1 VRSQPALPPLLTLT
15 GALLTLLAPQL
26 THAQSSPP
34 APAHRGGASKLTA
47 DDVAR
52 RALASS
58 YQVEAQQHEL
68 EAAHA
73 GVDQAQA
80 GYYPR
85 LTAAARYTRLS
96 DVDNPALGN
105 LVLAPMAQ
113 PGPLDASD
121 RLVAAP
127 LSFPTVLDQYA
138 LTAQLQVPISDYF
151 LRVPNA
157 TESASA
163 NEKSSA
169 LQLEAARLQVATD
182 AKKLFYAWMQ
192 SKLQLTVAEQTLVQT
207 QAHLADAKKLLDA
220 GMISNADVL
229 SAEAQV
235 AQSELLLERAKNLA
249 ALNERRLRTLMHD
262 PGQAPYEL
270 GETLPDASAAGAAS
284 STATAVPAG
293 QDGAALERQAL
304 DRRLELKALHEADHA
319 LSAQA
324 DVAHAQTLPRLDGTA
339 DVTYANPNPRFF
351 PQRAKFDATWSA
363 GVQLSWTPTD
373 IAGASAQ
380 ARGARARAA
389 ATRSQAQL
397 QSDAIKVEVARALQ
411 AQDEAQKA
419 IETTGR
425 RVRSAEEAQ
434 RVRTLMFQNGRA
446 TGVEVTDAETEL
458 TRARLALIESQIG
471 LRVAQ
476 VDVAHATGA
485 DVGK

>member
-1 VRSQPALPPLLTLT
+1 MSAQRPRNSTVRSQPSLPALLPLT
-15 GALLTLLAPQL
+15 GALLTLLAPQPA
-26 THAQSSPP
+26 HAQGT
-34 APAHRGGASKLTA
+34 RLTA

-73 GVDQAQA
+73 GVDQAEA

-113 PGPLDASD
+113 PGPLDAND

-182 AKKLFYAWMQ
+182 ARKLFYAWMQ

-207 QAHLADAKKLLDA
+207 QAHHADAKKLLDA

-262 PGQAPYEL
+262 PGQTPYEL
-270 GETLPDASAAGAAS
+270 GETLTDASAAGAT

-319 LSAQA
+319 LSSQA
-324 DVAHAQTLPRLDGTA
+324 DVANAQTLPRLDGTA

-351 PQRAKFDATWSA
+351 PQREKFDATWSL

-373 IAGASAQ
+373 IAGAGAQ

>member
-1 VRSQPALPPLLTLT
+1 VNERRTNQEFTVRSQPSLPLLSLT
-15 GALLTLLAPQL
+15 GALLTLLAPQP
-26 THAQSSPP
+26 THAQGT
-34 APAHRGGASKLTA
+34 RLTA

-73 GVDQAQA
+73 GVDQAAA

-121 RLVAAP
+121 QLVAAP

-163 NEKSSA
+163 NEKSTA
-169 LQLEAARLQVATD
+169 LQLEAARLQVVTD

-262 PGQAPYEL
+262 PGNAPYEL
-270 GETLPDASAAGAAS
+270 GETLPQASADGQSAA
-284 STATAVPAG
+284 AAVPAG
-293 QDGAALERQAL
+293 PDGAALERQAL
-304 DRRLELKALHEADHA
+304 DRRLELKALREADHA

-324 DVAHAQTLPRLDGTA
+324 GVANAQTLPRLDGTA

-351 PQRAKFDATWSA
+351 PQREKFDATWSL

-373 IAGASAQ
+373 IAGAGAQ
-380 ARGARARAA
+380 ARGAQARAA
-389 ATRSQAQL
+389 ATRSQLQL
-397 QSDAIKVEVARALQ
+397 QSDAIKVQVAQALQ